1 MKRIKTFHT
10 AYILLSLL
18 LINFIYFFLIQVT
31 YVFFQVSVLSRTVCV
46 CVSVC
51 GYGLR
56 AALFPL
62 S

>member
-46 CVSVC
+46 CVC